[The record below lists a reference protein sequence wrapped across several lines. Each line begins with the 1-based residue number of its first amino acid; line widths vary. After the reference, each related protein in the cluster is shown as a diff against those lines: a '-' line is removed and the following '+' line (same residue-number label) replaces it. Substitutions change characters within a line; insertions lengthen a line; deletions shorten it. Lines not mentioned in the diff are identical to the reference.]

1 MMSSKK
7 YSAFSFSQIGASHCK
22 TGKECQ
28 DASLAFHG
36 YDYAAAIVCDGHGG
50 DKHFRS
56 GVGARLAVEA
66 GRDAIQQFVS
76 EKRRFRQNIS
86 EEEISHLG
94 KSIILSWRMKVAGHI
109 CENPF
114 SVAEQKILSPNIP
127 FDQERN
133 GLTAYGTTFL
143 AAILCR
149 EYLCLLQLGD
159 GDIRVFSEKG
169 CIVPMPPDNRLQF
182 GATTSL
188 CDLDAYANLRTR
200 AINIKGIKGCWLSSD
215 GIKNS
220 FCDEKDFIAFIRMVK
235 KEYREKNFLVFSKEI
250 KDFLPAL
257 TKRGSGDDLSIAYI
271 TG

>member
-1 MMSSKK
+1 M
-7 YSAFSFSQIGASHCK
+7 
-22 TGKECQ
+22 
-28 DASLAFHG
+28 
-36 YDYAAAIVCDGHGG
+36 
-50 DKHFRS
+50 
-56 GVGARLAVEA
+56 
-66 GRDAIQQFVS
+66 
-76 EKRRFRQNIS
+76 
-86 EEEISHLG
+86 
-94 KSIILSWRMKVAGHI
+94 AGHI